1 MHVDHRLFLRLEI
14 RLRLDVYVD
23 VLSLLKRIMVK
34 VGAGEDSIVEVLPW
48 MAAWGLDLNLNGHL
62 KRFWSACLAG
72 KVIYVVDVS

>member
-48 MAAWGLDLNLNGHL
+48 VAARGTG
-62 KRFWSACLAG
+62 SQP
-72 KVIYVVDVS
+72 

>member
-23 VLSLLKRIMVK
+23 VLSLLKRILVK

-48 MAAWGLDLNLNGHL
+48 MAARGTG
-62 KRFWSACLAG
+62 SQP
-72 KVIYVVDVS
+72 